1 MNIVRLQYTFL
12 TGKMNVLIKKNHFSK
27 TIQYD
32 AILIFFFF
40 GRFAQFFLCPLFTQ
54 SATERE
60 LNAVNSENDKNLK
73 LDAWRIGMLK
83 QSLGNPM
90 HEYSNFGTGKYNQFS
105 NMHHNKF
112 NNTYLCKI
120 SYILCLFI
128 NRK

>member
-12 TGKMNVLIKKNHFSK
+12 TGKMNVLMKKKSFFENNSVRCN
-27 TIQYD
+27 IN
-32 AILIFFFF
+32 IFFF